1 MFIGLRP
8 TYNISSAN
16 TNQWRDWHN
25 MALLTDNVVPIS
37 SQSYAQVVIDDTVA
51 WNAGTGKTKSAFSQ
65 VETDRVTWPSTTL
78 TIDTLRLQAHGINI
92 YQEYGHRFYNEY
104 QPYIYGGVNI
114 ITPEDRGACM
124 MNFCLYPGTYQPS
137 GHINVS
143 RAREFYLQFVSS
155 YCGSGTQC
163 DLLVLKLVQK
173 SVYKIHTSV
182 YLTVQT
188 LTNNYISDN
197 NQIYAR
203 FPNCG
208 EVLKYSLLN
217 CQVNGLDNSK
227 NVNNFS
233 SRIFMLRRGSINP
246 YRIIF
251 RDKKW
256 IIRSQV
262 YIQLNVYRC
271 SSTTKC
277 ESVYLVYL
285 RYSLALCESN
295 RDQPWRSP
303 LTSYSS
309 QKPSGM
315 KQ

>member
-1 MFIGLRP
+1 
-8 TYNISSAN
+8 
-16 TNQWRDWHN
+16 
-25 MALLTDNVVPIS
+25 
-37 SQSYAQVVIDDTVA
+37 
-51 WNAGTGKTKSAFSQ
+51 
-65 VETDRVTWPSTTL
+65 
-78 TIDTLRLQAHGINI
+78 
-92 YQEYGHRFYNEY
+92 
-104 QPYIYGGVNI
+104 
-114 ITPEDRGACM
+114 M

-155 YCGSGTQC
+155 YCGSATQC

-182 YLTVQT
+182 YM
-188 LTNNYISDN
+188 II

-208 EVLKYSLLN
+208 EVLKYSILN

-227 NVNNFS
+227 NVNYTLVQHVDA
-233 SRIFMLRRGSINP
+233 RQE
-246 YRIIF
+246 
-251 RDKKW
+251 KW

-303 LTSYSS
+303 STSCSS
-309 QKPSGM
+309 VTGALYFVTARKLSNLLHHYVQKS
-315 KQ
+315 KQPKKFIINLYFLA

>member
-1 MFIGLRP
+1 
-8 TYNISSAN
+8 
-16 TNQWRDWHN
+16 
-25 MALLTDNVVPIS
+25 
-37 SQSYAQVVIDDTVA
+37 
-51 WNAGTGKTKSAFSQ
+51 
-65 VETDRVTWPSTTL
+65 
-78 TIDTLRLQAHGINI
+78 
-92 YQEYGHRFYNEY
+92 
-104 QPYIYGGVNI
+104 
-114 ITPEDRGACM
+114 M

-155 YCGSGTQC
+155 YCGSATQC

-182 YLTVQT
+182 YL
-188 LTNNYISDN
+188 NI

-208 EVLKYSLLN
+208 KVLKYSLLN

-227 NVNNFS
+227 NVNNT
-233 SRIFMLRRGSINP
+233 LVAARRCET
-246 YRIIF
+246 R
-251 RDKKW
+251 KW

-277 ESVYLVYL
+277 ESVYIVYL

-295 RDQPWRSP
+295 RDQPWQLRS
-303 LTSYSS
+303 TSYSS